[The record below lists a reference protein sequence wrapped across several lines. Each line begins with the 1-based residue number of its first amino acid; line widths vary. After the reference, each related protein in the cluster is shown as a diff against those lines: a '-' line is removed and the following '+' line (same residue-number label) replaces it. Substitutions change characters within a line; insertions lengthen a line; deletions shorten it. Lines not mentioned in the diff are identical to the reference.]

1 MGGIGNLFQVQGF
14 VQRHAAGVDIEHLQP
29 AVLVGNADLDLSI
42 EAAASADGRVQG
54 IGPVGGR
61 YYYHLA
67 PGRESVHKRQE
78 LSHDAPFQVAGDL
91 FAFRSDGVDLIDEY
105 DGGGRFCRL
114 FEDLA
119 QPLLALAIELGDNLR
134 AGDGDE
140 VGIGLAGYCPRYE
153 RLSCS
158 RRSVQQ
164 YSAGRVDA

>member
-1 MGGIGNLFQVQGF
+1 M
-14 VQRHAAGVDIEHLQP
+14 DIEHLQP
-29 AVLVGNADLDLSI
+29 AVFVGNSDLDLSI
-42 EAAASADGRVQG
+42 ESAASADGRIQG

-61 YYYHLA
+61 YYYYLA
-67 PGRESVHKRQE
+67 PGREAVHKRQE

-91 FAFRSDGVDLIDEY
+91 LAFRGDGVDLIDEY
-105 DGGGRFCRL
+105 DGGSRFSRL

-140 VGIGLAGYCPRYE
+140 VGVSLAGHSPRYE
-153 RLSCS
+153 RLAGS
-158 RRSVQQ
+158 RRPVQQ